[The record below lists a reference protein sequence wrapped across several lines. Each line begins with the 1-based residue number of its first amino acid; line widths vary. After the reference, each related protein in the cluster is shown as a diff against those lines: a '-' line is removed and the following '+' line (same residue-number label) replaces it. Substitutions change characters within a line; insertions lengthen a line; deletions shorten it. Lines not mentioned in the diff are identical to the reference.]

1 MRVLKFPKALLLM
14 LAVLLMHGCGYQ
26 LRADGRPIGSQI
38 ESLAIPV
45 MTSTSSELGFEAD
58 FTRIIKEE
66 FVSRGDIPIVP
77 TGKAQVVLHGKIYDI
92 TTEPIAYELEQQTVS
107 GHLTTFSQTSQR
119 RLKIKLDIKMED
131 RVTGKVIWHE
141 KIMEEKARFAVS
153 SDPLSNRANQLLALK
168 QIAEELAK
176 RVFLRTMER
185 F

>member
-1 MRVLKFPKALLLM
+1 MFTFPRVLILTWICLSLL
-14 LAVLLMHGCGYQ
+14 GCGYK
-26 LRADGRPIGSQI
+26 LRADGRPIGIQI

-66 FVSRGDIPIVP
+66 FVSRGDIPIVS
-77 TGKAQVVLHGKIYDI
+77 TGKAQALLVGKIYDI

-107 GHLTTFSQTSQR
+107 GHLTTLSQTSQR

-131 RVTGKVIWHE
+131 RATGKVIWHE
-141 KIMEEKARFAVS
+141 KAMEEKARFAVS